1 MPRLGIERPC
11 PVPAQ
16 AWGRVETCGRR
27 FWPRGSP
34 VREGPQVSRTPG
46 HSRKPLG
53 RAIDGS
59 RCPLDF
65 MSAPA
70 ATLPNLD
77 IVLDVP
83 VNLTVEL
90 GSCLM
95 PMREVLQ
102 LSVGSVVQLDKIA
115 DEPVQLSVN
124 RKLVARGE
132 VVVVENRFGIKI
144 TELVTSAVKG

>member
-1 MPRLGIERPC
+1 MNP
-11 PVPAQ
+11 
-16 AWGRVETCGRR
+16 
-27 FWPRGSP
+27 
-34 VREGPQVSRTPG
+34 
-46 HSRKPLG
+46 
-53 RAIDGS
+53 
-59 RCPLDF
+59 
-65 MSAPA
+65 PA
-70 ATLPNLD
+70 AGSPNLD

-102 LSVGSVVQLDKIA
+102 LNIGSVVQLDKIA

-144 TELVTSAVKG
+144 TELVTSSSKS

>member
-1 MPRLGIERPC
+1 MN
-11 PVPAQ
+11 
-16 AWGRVETCGRR
+16 T
-27 FWPRGSP
+27 
-34 VREGPQVSRTPG
+34 
-46 HSRKPLG
+46 
-53 RAIDGS
+53 
-59 RCPLDF
+59 
-65 MSAPA
+65 PA
-70 ATLPNLD
+70 AVSPNLD

-102 LSVGSVVQLDKIA
+102 LNIGSVVQLDKIA

-144 TELVTSAVKG
+144 TELVTSSSKS

>member
-1 MPRLGIERPC
+1 MNP
-11 PVPAQ
+11 
-16 AWGRVETCGRR
+16 
-27 FWPRGSP
+27 
-34 VREGPQVSRTPG
+34 
-46 HSRKPLG
+46 
-53 RAIDGS
+53 
-59 RCPLDF
+59 
-65 MSAPA
+65 PA
-70 ATLPNLD
+70 AVSPNLD

-95 PMREVLQ
+95 PMRDVLQ
-102 LSVGSVVQLDKIA
+102 LNVGSVVQLDKVA

-144 TELVTSAVKG
+144 TELVTSATKS